1 MEQVLE
7 MIMNKETVFFGL
19 FLYGYYLQQKDK
31 LEQREL
37 INHHAGVIAEQQT
50 FISKQQEVLKDIKD
64 SVFDMAK
71 NQEKITDRLE
81 HIEKKLGE

>member
-1 MEQVLE
+1 MEQLLE

-50 FISKQQEVLKDIKD
+50 FITKQQEVLKDIQG
-64 SVFDMAK
+64 SVCEMSK
-71 NQEKITDRLE
+71 NQEKITERLE
-81 HIEKKLGE
+81 HIERKLGE